1 MKTMICDYFY
11 KSDSNDIH
19 DNFFS
24 QNLPPVE
31 VDGYLDRKQE
41 LQTGG
46 KRATIRLEEIL
57 YNSSLFILNTDH
69 FLDLGNHTTQFSV
82 VS

>member
-1 MKTMICDYFY
+1 MAD
-11 KSDSNDIH
+11 DIINH
-19 DNFFS
+19 VSQQIFFS

-46 KRATIRLEEIL
+46 KRATIRFEQIL
-57 YNSSLFILNTDH
+57 FNSSLFILNIDYI
-69 FLDLGNHTTQFSV
+69 LDLGNRTTQFSV